1 MKTLKV
7 MVFAASALAT
17 SAAMAATIT
26 TKQGNTSRWESMFTE
41 AIGSNKD
48 SGWYGKAYY
57 SDGLAPHADADYSGD
72 LMSPA
77 YKDGSTTNHL
87 FVGKSFTIKHF
98 SLYAHTPNTIEFAQ
112 DGLIMSAGCDMRE
125 RNQTSDTYI
134 IRGNVL
140 VKGTASSPSQ
150 LCGTINS
157 PTMTVRPVYVFT
169 NGMFRTENADSVL
182 RLRFYNNSSQPGTCD
197 VWLKGDTSGF
207 TGMIQCQSTRTNHLV
222 FAAADAMTFPG
233 KVRMLYP
240 ACVEAQ
246 QSVTMGEITSD
257 SNVDGLITVGAGKT
271 LTVGNLDIQGGGTID
286 VTCDFRDLQDDMIK
300 VTGTASIAKPVALHV
315 FMTGFNSITSTA
327 NKNKIGLVRVPKASA
342 AALAQIT
349 ADAYN
354 KANRFTYPIYTFT
367 VEEDGDDMVLFLN
380 LTPVN
385 KDLTSKNNDDVGWR
399 TNTAYW
405 SAGRLPQANDVCW
418 VPSLSTDFADENST
432 KEKISY
438 PETWNYWTNDV
449 AKTLH
454 WVFDG
459 CSLAWR
465 SRVFEAATMEFICSG
480 KELACYGGGYE
491 GKVFGKTFKKIEEI
505 RVPGGIYVNANNA
518 STCISFRPYQD
529 VFLWLNANIS
539 GDGAMQFRQRGATH
553 LGGYTYLS
561 GDNSNFTGEMWTSD
575 FAAPDAGYDTS
586 GSAAKIA
593 FSDIKNLGGERKSFD
608 AVALKLVGHNALYPL
623 CDVTLDT
630 LTRGIAFRGMTYIL
644 MDADTTLTVKQAM
657 TIRGKVIMEGKGK
670 LVLASAEAQ
679 KLGFFDENIARGD
692 TPFEDYNLFD
702 VTNGYLKVTSKWAAD
717 GFALTFKKNGK
728 LLVGLNQTADTAY
741 YNVKGTT
748 ASDASDGKIPV
759 AFESPLGDEQ
769 SYETV
774 VATSKSQLTFNVVEK
789 PHFYGVKIDES
800 TDANGN
806 YVYTATVSKKGV
818 LIFVR

>member
-1 MKTLKV
+1 MKTLK
-7 MVFAASALAT
+7 MAACAAVVVAA

-41 AIGSNKD
+41 AIGSNTASD
-48 SGWYGKAYY
+48 WFGKAYY

-72 LMSPA
+72 LMGPA
-77 YKDGSTTNHL
+77 HTTTASNHV
-87 FVGKSFTIKHF
+87 FVGKSFTINHF
-98 SLYAHTPNTIEFAQ
+98 SLYAHTPNTHEFAQ
-112 DGLIMSAGCDMRE
+112 DGLIMKAGCDMRE

-150 LCGTINS
+150 ICGTINS
-157 PTMTVRPVYVFT
+157 PTMTARPVYVFT
-169 NGMFRTENADSVL
+169 NGTFRTENADSVL
-182 RLRFYNNSSQPGTCD
+182 RLRFYNNVEQPGTCD

-207 TGMIQCQSTRTNHLV
+207 TGTIQCQSTRTNHLV

-246 QSVTMGEITSD
+246 QSVTMGAITSD
-257 SNVDGLITVGAGKT
+257 VEGGAITVGGGKT
-271 LTVGNLDIQGGGTID
+271 LTVGDLTLPGGTID

-300 VTGTASIAKPVALHV
+300 VTGTASITKPVALHV
-315 FMTGFNSITSTA
+315 FMTGFNSIMNTA

-367 VEEDGDDMVLFLN
+367 TEEDGDDMVLFLN

-385 KDLTSKNNDDVGWR
+385 KDLKSKNNDDVGWR

-418 VPSLSTDFADENST
+418 VPSLSSDFADENST

-459 CSLAWR
+459 CGLAWR

-491 GKVFGKTFKKIEEI
+491 GTFFGKTFKKIEEI
-505 RVPGGIYVNANNA
+505 RVPGGIYVNANNT

-539 GDGAMQFRQRGATH
+539 GDGAMQFRQRGAFH

-561 GDNSNFTGEMWTSD
+561 GDNSNFTGEMWTND
-575 FAAPDAGYDTS
+575 FAEPDAGYDTS
-586 GSAAKIA
+586 ASATKIA

-679 KLGFFDENIARGD
+679 KLGFFNENIARGD
-692 TPFEDYNLFD
+692 TPFADYNLFD

-759 AFESPLGDEQ
+759 AFESPVAGKEAMDYQAVL
-769 SYETV
+769 
-774 VATSKSQLTFNVVEK
+774 ATSKSQLSFNVAER
-789 PHFYGVKIDES
+789 PRGYGIKIEES
-800 TDANGN
+800 TDESGN
-806 YVYTATVSKKGV
+806 YVYTATVAKKGL
-818 LIFVR
+818 LIFIR

>member
-1 MKTLKV
+1 MKTLKMAACAAV
-7 MVFAASALAT
+7 AVAASA
-17 SAAMAATIT
+17 SMAATIT
-26 TKQGNTSRWESMFTE
+26 TLQGNTSKWETMFTE
-41 AIGSNKD
+41 AKD
-48 SGWYGKAYY
+48 GNGKAYY

-72 LMSPA
+72 LMAPA
-77 YKDGSTTNHL
+77 HTTTASNHV
-87 FVGKSFTIKHF
+87 FVGKSFTINHF
-98 SLYAHTPNTIEFAQ
+98 SLYAHTPNTYQFAQ
-112 DGLIMSAGCDMRE
+112 DGLIMKAGSDMRE
-125 RNQTSDTYI
+125 RNQANFTYI

-140 VKGTASSPSQ
+140 VKGTASNPSQ
-150 LCGTINS
+150 ICGTITDAKS
-157 PTMTVRPVYVFT
+157 TVRPVYVFT
-169 NGMFRTENADSVL
+169 NGTFRTENADSVL
-182 RLRFYNNSSQPGTCD
+182 RLRFYNKVEQPGTCD

-207 TGMIQCQSTRTNHLV
+207 TGTIQCQSPRTNHLV

-246 QSVTMGEITSD
+246 QSVTMGAITTD

-271 LTVGNLDIQGGGTID
+271 LTVGKLDMQGGGTID
-286 VTCDFRDLQDDMIK
+286 VTCDFRDLQDNMIK
-300 VTGTASIAKPVALHV
+300 VTGTASITAPVALHV
-315 FMTGFNSITSTA
+315 FMTGFNSIMNTA

-367 VEEDGDDMVLFLN
+367 TEEDGDDMVLFLN

-385 KDLTSKNNDDVGWR
+385 KDLKSKNNDDVGWR

-418 VPSLSTDFADENST
+418 VPSLSSDFADENST
-432 KEKISY
+432 KANISY
-438 PETWNYWTNDV
+438 PATWNYWTNDV

-465 SRVFEAATMEFICSG
+465 SAVFEAATMEFICNG
-480 KELACYGGGYE
+480 KELSCYGGGYT
-491 GKVFGKTFKKIEEI
+491 GKVFGDKTFKKIEEI
-505 RVPGGIYVNANNA
+505 RVSDGIYINANN
-518 STCISFRPYQD
+518 STSAYMSFRPYQD
-529 VFLWLNANIS
+529 VFFWLNANIS
-539 GDGAMQFRQRGATH
+539 GDGVMQFRQRGAFH

-608 AVALKLVGHNALYPL
+608 AVALKLIGHNGLYPL

-630 LTRGIAFRGMTYIL
+630 LTRGIAFRGTTYLL

-679 KLGFFDENIARGD
+679 KLGFFDENVVRGD
-692 TPFEDYNLFD
+692 TPFEGYNVFD

-728 LLVGLNQTADTAY
+728 LLVGPNQTADKAY

-748 ASDASDGKIPV
+748 ASDAADGKIPL
-759 AFESPLGDEQ
+759 AFETPTDAVA
-769 SYETV
+769 SYESV
-774 VATSKSQLTFNVVEK
+774 VATSKARLDFSVVERPK
-789 PHFYGVKIDES
+789 GYSVAISES
-800 TDANGN
+800 TYNGN
-806 YVYTATVSKKGV
+806 YVYTATVERKGV
-818 LIFVR
+818 MIILK